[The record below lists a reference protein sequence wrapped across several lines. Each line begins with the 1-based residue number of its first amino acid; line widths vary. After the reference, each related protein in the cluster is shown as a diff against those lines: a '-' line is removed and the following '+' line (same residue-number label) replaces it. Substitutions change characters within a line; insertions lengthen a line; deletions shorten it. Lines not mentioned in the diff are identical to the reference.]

1 MELESKLQ
9 GGREQSNAK
18 ILFDYTNESS
28 RTTTT
33 PMEGKSFSR
42 EESAN
47 ESDHQILR
55 SSNSINK
62 PITMKES
69 ILLRGAE
76 TLHEMKRRR
85 ESRSSLYG
93 EHENSI
99 VVSTAIAEKTKKVLQ
114 SHSIRVRRIEPS
126 KALGR
131 LTRTSKVVTTN
142 KIFPHSRISKEPPQG
157 GGVKEK
163 ERIRGWAR

>member
-1 MELESKLQ
+1 
-9 GGREQSNAK
+9 
-18 ILFDYTNESS
+18 
-28 RTTTT
+28 
-33 PMEGKSFSR
+33 MEGKSFSR

-62 PITMKES
+62 PITSKES

-99 VVSTAIAEKTKKVLQ
+99 VVSSAVAEKKKVLQ

-142 KIFPHSRISKEPPQG
+142 RMFPHSSRISKEPPQG

-163 ERIRGWAR
+163 EKIRGWAR